1 LNYTSKIILAGFMI
15 ALFSMGVSNFGIQDA
30 HAAANITYTADTTAT
45 DTITVTFSEA
55 VRSIAAASGD
65 WTISTGQTVTS
76 IAHTNA
82 TTTMTLT
89 LSYALDNDATPT
101 LAYAENGNIFDQATY
116 VPATDGSDDTPVTA
130 DVLATDGI
138 SFVAT
143 FGCYD
148 CTAPKVQETQINIS
162 SDNYII
168 TTGDE
173 PIHITANVGDEVTV
187 TLKVTDNKSIQS
199 IPSVALYTNFEQKS
213 SDMSLFYANNFDDLK
228 QVSTSFYQWNI
239 RSDDVAYDY
248 DGTVSWSN
256 GPNVTLNEEYLMV
269 PFTFTINEHMQ
280 TSQVTA
286 KIYDAAGNRLH
297 VTLPVTL
304 ETAGND
310 PLNFDKMGKQ
320 KMLGFFDESV
330 LSIMISELNTSD
342 NINTPVSSLLGI
354 PDESLPAWTSNLT
367 EWMVE
372 DKINSGDLIVA
383 VEYLINQ

>member
-1 LNYTSKIILAGFMI
+1 LNQTSKIILGGFII
-15 ALFSMGVSNFGIQDA
+15 ALLFAGVSNLVIQDA
-30 HAAANITYTADTTAT
+30 HAAANITYTADTTT
-45 DTITVTFSEA
+45 TNTITLTFSEA
-55 VRSIAAASGD
+55 VRSFAATASGD
-65 WTISTGQTVTS
+65 WTLSSGQTVTS
-76 IAHTNA
+76 IDHTNA
-82 TTTMTLT
+82 TTTMILT
-89 LSYALDNDATPT
+89 LNYALENDATPT
-101 LAYAENGNIFDQATY
+101 LAYTENGNIFDEATH
-116 VPATDGSDDTPVTA
+116 VVATDAADDTPVTA

-138 SFVAT
+138 SWVAS

-168 TTGDE
+168 ASGDE

-187 TLKVTDNKSIQS
+187 TLKVTDNKLTDT
-199 IPSVALYTNFEQKS
+199 IPFVGLHTNFIEKS
-213 SDMSLFYANNFDDLK
+213 GDMSLYYSNNYDNSK
-228 QVSTSFYQWNI
+228 NISASFYEWNI
-239 RSDDVAYDY
+239 RSDDVAYDSEA
-248 DGTVSWSN
+248 VSWSN
-256 GPNVTLNEEYLMV
+256 DPNVTFDGEYLMV
-269 PFTFTINEHMQ
+269 PFTFTINDHME
-280 TSQVTA
+280 TSQITA
-286 KIYDAAGNRLH
+286 KIYDSAGNRLH

-310 PLNFDKMGKQ
+310 PLNFDNMGKQ

-342 NINTPVSSLLGI
+342 NINTPISSLLGI
-354 PDESLPAWTSNLT
+354 PDESLPTWTSNLT